1 MVTMLDHA
9 FIIKTWLSRA
19 GALAMH
25 CPLSTVSCVC
35 VCVQLVMRTKPGALE
50 ERICPWARYVTRPKD
65 VPIFEQTFWDPPQE
79 QVCWSRCFAE
89 PVCCLPVIS
98 YQRSC

>member
-1 MVTMLDHA
+1 MLLLLKLG
-9 FIIKTWLSRA
+9 FQEQVLSPCT
-19 GALAMH
+19 ALS
-25 CPLSTVSCVC
+25 PQYPVC

-65 VPIFEQTFWDPPQE
+65 DPIFEQTFWDPPQE